1 MNLNTLNTS
10 FKIPGYIKVIIIFI
24 GLVTLVTILSITKS
38 IIVPFIYSTV
48 IAILLSPIVKFL
60 VNKNMHR
67 AIAISLVLVIVS
79 VTIILF
85 FAILSSQLDDF
96 INAFPVLVDKFYIL
110 LNSSILWISD
120 NCNISTEKIH
130 QYIADAKLD
139 LLTKSR
145 SAIALTL
152 TSVGDIMV
160 VLFLI
165 PVYVFMILFYQNHL
179 MEFIH
184 QIFGKNNHAEVNEVI
199 SSSKKII
206 QKYLLALLLEAG
218 IIAVLNSLGL
228 FILGME
234 YAILLGILGAL
245 LNIIPYLGG
254 VIGIVIYMMVAI
266 VTKDSYA
273 YAIYAF
279 LVYTFIQIL
288 DNNIILPLLIGSK
301 VKINPLI
308 SFIAVIL
315 GGAIW
320 GIAGMFISLP
330 IVAILKIVFDHID
343 SLKPWGFL
351 LGGAN
356 PIKSTSKLKIKLK
369 LTNK

>member
-1 MNLNTLNTS
+1 MQLNALNTT

-24 GLVTLVTILSITKS
+24 GLVTLVTILSIAKS

-48 IAILLSPIVKFL
+48 IAILLSPLVQFL
-60 VNKNMHR
+60 VKKNMNR
-67 AIAISLVLVIVS
+67 AIAISIVLIS
-79 VTIILF
+79 MSLIIISF

-96 INAFPVLVDKFYIL
+96 INAFPVLVDKFYVL

-130 QYIADAKLD
+130 KYIADAKID
-139 LLTKSR
+139 MLTKSR
-145 SAIALTL
+145 STIALTL
-152 TSVGDIMV
+152 SSVGDIMV

-165 PVYVFMILFYQNHL
+165 PVYVFMLLFYQNHL
-179 MEFIH
+179 IEFIH
-184 QIFGKNNHAEVNEVI
+184 QIFSKNNHQEVNEVVT
-199 SSSKKII
+199 SSKKII

-254 VIGIVIYMMVAI
+254 VVGTAIYMMVAI

-279 LVYTFIQIL
+279 LVYAFIQIL

-315 GGAIW
+315 GGALW
-320 GIAGMFISLP
+320 GIPGMFISLP
-330 IVAILKIVFDHID
+330 IVAILKIIFDHID

-369 LTNK
+369 STNK

>member
-1 MNLNTLNTS
+1 MQLSNLNTS

-24 GLVTLVTILSITKS
+24 GLVTLVTILSIAQS

-48 IAILLSPIVKFL
+48 IAILLSPIVRIL
-60 VNKNMHR
+60 VNKNINR
-67 AIAISLVLVIVS
+67 AIAISLVLVAMS
-79 VTIILF
+79 IIIIAF
-85 FAILSSQLDDF
+85 FVILSSQLDDF
-96 INAFPVLVDKFYIL
+96 INAFPVLIDKFYVL
-110 LNSSILWISD
+110 LNSSIVWISD
-120 NCNISTEKIH
+120 NCNISTENIH
-130 QYIADAKLD
+130 KYLTDAKLD
-139 LLTKSR
+139 MLTKSR
-145 SAIALTL
+145 STIALTL
-152 TSVGDIMV
+152 SSVGDIMV
-160 VLFLI
+160 ALFLI
-165 PVYVFMILFYQNHL
+165 PVYVFMLLFYQNHII
-179 MEFIH
+179 EFIH
-184 QIFGKNNHAEVNEVI
+184 QIFSKNNHQEVNEVVT
-199 SSSKKII
+199 SSKKII

-218 IIAVLNSLGL
+218 IIAILNSLGL

-234 YAILLGILGAL
+234 YAILLGIIGAL

-254 VIGIVIYMMVAI
+254 VVGTAIYMMVAI

-315 GGAIW
+315 GGALW

-351 LGGAN
+351 LGGSN

-369 LTNK
+369 SI